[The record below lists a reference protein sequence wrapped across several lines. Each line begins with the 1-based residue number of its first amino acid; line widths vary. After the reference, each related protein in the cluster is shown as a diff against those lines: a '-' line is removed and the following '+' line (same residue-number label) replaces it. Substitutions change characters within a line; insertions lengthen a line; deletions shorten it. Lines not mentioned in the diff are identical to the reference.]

1 MQYKIPVQIENEDK
15 IVFGLSLRQ
24 LFTILIGGG
33 IGYSIIKNSEPYW
46 GKEIALVV
54 GGAVA
59 FLAIAIA
66 LWNVAEMT
74 FIPFALNFL
83 RTQTLNSTQRI
94 WSKGVDCFSELDIG
108 YLQST
113 KIQEKFESKNNS
125 EVYDTLED
133 QLDKI

>member
-15 IVFGLSLRQ
+15 IVFWLSLRQ
-24 LFTILIGGG
+24 LFTILIWWW

-46 GKEIALVV
+46 WKEIALVV
-54 GGAVA
+54 WWAVA

-94 WSKGVDCFSELDIG
+94 WSKWVDCFSDLDIW